1 MSPVITIQENLLIT
15 LDEAKRQLREELIE
29 NPDRDPEILDMI
41 LEAQFIA
48 SDFMNR
54 PLQQRLA
61 VVTLP
66 EFQEVE
72 FDPYENDT
80 VKVEYLKEV
89 EVTSEDEEGNPVSE
103 TVIEYVELPVEKYEV
118 TKSEDEK
125 ILITFGEDLP
135 ELIPGDE
142 AVKVTLISGYNA
154 NNCPPLIKRAL
165 KLMISDFDT
174 YREDRNG
181 SFETVAYK
189 YLRLY
194 KIWN

>member
-1 MSPVITIQENLLIT
+1 MTPVITIEQNLLIT
-15 LDEAKRQLREELIE
+15 LEDAKRQLREELSENIE
-29 NPDRDPEILDMI
+29 RDPFITDAI
-41 LEAQFIA
+41 LEAQAIA

-54 PLQQRLA
+54 PLQQRFA
-61 VVTLP
+61 VVTTP
-66 EFQEVE
+66 EFQEVS
-72 FDPYENDT
+72 FDRYENDT

-89 EVTSEDEEGNPVSE
+89 EVTTEVEEGDPVVE

-118 TKSEDEK
+118 TKTEDGNW
-125 ILITFGEDLP
+125 LVSFAEDLP
-135 ELIPGDE
+135 ETIEQPD
-142 AVKVTLISGYNA
+142 AVKVTLISGYNTE
-154 NNCPPLIKRAL
+154 NCPPLIKRAL